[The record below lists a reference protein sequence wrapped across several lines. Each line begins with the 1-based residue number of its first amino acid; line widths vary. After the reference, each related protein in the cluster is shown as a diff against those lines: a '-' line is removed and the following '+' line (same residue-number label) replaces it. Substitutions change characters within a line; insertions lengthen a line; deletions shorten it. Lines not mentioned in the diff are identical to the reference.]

1 METKKQPELTA
12 MTGMAIVMVLL
23 IHAGGSCL
31 GTCFP
36 GMSYLQAGK
45 VLHVFSLL
53 VSPAVPMFIFLAG
66 YKFALRDKETSYPAW
81 LKKRLPRVLMSF
93 FIINTLFWLLDS
105 IVWMDSFDP
114 ILLLKTYISS
124 WMGNTVAY
132 PLWYIPMYCCV
143 IVACPLA
150 YRVIPNGTI
159 RLVLYF
165 LLGIAQQ
172 IAATALPVLG
182 GKPWMFV
189 VYPLFFELGIR
200 ACEKNWSEKLAGKYV
215 VPAAV
220 FGCYVMTIFAFPMV
234 ISTEIMTYLC
244 DIMGVVAAY
253 VLSLSMKHSR
263 VLAWLAAY
271 SYPIFLLHEPIIGR
285 CTGALLREIG
295 VSFAPGYIVL
305 WFVIVFVVTMCVI
318 FLLKKMGFNKALW
331 EFKV

>member
-1 METKKQPELTA
+1 METKRQPELTA

-45 VLHVFSLL
+45 LLHVFSLL

-132 PLWYIPMYCCV
+132 PL
-143 IVACPLA
+143 
-150 YRVIPNGTI
+150 
-159 RLVLYF
+159 
-165 LLGIAQQ
+165 
-172 IAATALPVLG
+172 
-182 GKPWMFV
+182 
-189 VYPLFFELGIR
+189 FFELGIQ
-200 ACEKNWSEKLAGKYV
+200 ACEKNWGEKLERKYA
-215 VPAAV
+215 VPVSV
-220 FGCYVMTIFAFPMV
+220 FGCYVVTTFAFPMV
-234 ISTEIMTYLC
+234 FSTGITAYLC

-253 VLSLSMKHSR
+253 VLSLSMKHSHI
-263 VLAWLAAY
+263 LAWFAAY

-285 CTGALLREIG
+285 CTGALLRELGIFS
-295 VSFAPGYIVL
+295 VWYIVL
-305 WFVIVFVVTMCVI
+305 WFAVVLAGTMCVI
-318 FLLKKMGFNKALW
+318 LLLKKTGFNKVLW
-331 EFKV
+331 EFEYK

>member
-1 METKKQPELTA
+1 METKRQPELTA
-12 MTGMAIVMVLL
+12 MTGMAIVMVLF
-23 IHAGGSCL
+23 IHAGASCL
-31 GTCFP
+31 GNCFP

-45 VLHVFSLL
+45 LLHVFSLL

-81 LKKRLPRVLMSF
+81 LRKRLPRVLMSF

-143 IVACPLA
+143 IVACPLVC
-150 YRVIPNGTI
+150 RVIPNGMI
-159 RLVLYF
+159 RLILYF
-165 LLGIAQQ
+165 LMGAVQQ
-172 IAATALPVLG
+172 TAAVTLPVLD

-189 VYPLFFELGIR
+189 AYPLFFELGIW

-220 FGCYVMTIFAFPMV
+220 FGCYVMMTCAFPAV
-234 ISTEIMTYLC
+234 FSAEITAYLC
-244 DIMGVVAAY
+244 DIVGVVAAY
-253 VLSLSMKHSR
+253 VICLGVKHRSK
-263 VLAWLAAY
+263 
-271 SYPIFLLHEPIIGR
+271 S
-285 CTGALLREIG
+285 
-295 VSFAPGYIVL
+295 
-305 WFVIVFVVTMCVI
+305 VV
-318 FLLKKMGFNKALW
+318 
-331 EFKV
+331 